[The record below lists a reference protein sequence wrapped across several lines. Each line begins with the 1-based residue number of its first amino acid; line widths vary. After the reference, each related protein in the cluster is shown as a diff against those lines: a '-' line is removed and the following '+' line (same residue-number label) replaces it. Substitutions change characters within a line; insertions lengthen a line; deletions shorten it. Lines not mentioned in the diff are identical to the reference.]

1 MPQVETP
8 LPLDDVNVNKD
19 GSHWLYMDLKGYEE
33 YWRKH
38 HTSAITRDVWVYNT
52 SQESHKQLTDF
63 EGEDRYP
70 IWSHDQESL

>member
-38 HTSAITRDVWVYNT
+38 HTSAITRDVWVY
-52 SQESHKQLTDF
+52 
-63 EGEDRYP
+63 
-70 IWSHDQESL
+70 